1 LSVSGFA
8 ATSSTLVSGGLAA
21 VSLTYRR
28 NAFPSDR
35 VTEEMNE
42 EIEELAKKEQRPVS
56 NLLRVLIA
64 EALHYRKLGIGPNE
78 FEEFMKSR
86 KK

>member
-1 LSVSGFA
+1 MRNLWYNICNLKNSLNYFGEKNMAIEFA
-8 ATSSTLVSGGLAA
+8 YGITA
-21 VSLTYRR
+21 
-28 NAFPSDR
+28 R
-35 VTEEMNE
+35 VTEQMNE
-42 EIEELAKKEQRPVS
+42 EIEALAKKEQRPVS

-64 EALHYRKLGIGPNE
+64 EALYYRKLGIGPDE